1 MTMKSN
7 STTTRTVKV
16 VTETTDQTGRSTGS
30 MVYLVMPLL
39 MLALRRRAILFYY
52 NIIYAFKNKA
62 YYCWLF
68 KYL

>member
-1 MTMKSN
+1 MYYTLAGLSRKMTMKSN

-39 MLALRRRAILFYY
+39 MIALRRRAMLF
-52 NIIYAFKNKA
+52 IAT
-62 YYCWLF
+62 
-68 KYL
+68 